1 MFVFILSPCVYACGL
16 ISWLQLTHVSINLFD
31 RQMFVIQARH
41 VYCCCF
47 LSLKL
52 WFYLWFL
59 YCFFLHCFCLF
70 ACFWFCFL
78 FFIFLLFFVLFCCYL
93 LVFCFLFFF
102 LFLFLFYFFLI
113 LTLFTKSLHC
123 RDLYV
128 INICLHEISCDVLL
142 NMVEFNVCVF
152 H

>member
-1 MFVFILSPCVYACGL
+1 MFVFRLSSCVYACGL
-16 ISWLQLTHVSINLFD
+16 ISWLQSTHVSINLFD
-31 RQMFVIQARH
+31 RQMFVFQARH

-52 WFYLWFL
+52 LFYLWFL

-70 ACFWFCFL
+70 VCLFLVL
-78 FFIFLLFFVLFCCYL
+78 FFVFLLFFVLFCFVVIC
-93 LVFCFLFFF
+93 LFFVF
-102 LFLFLFYFFLI
+102 FSLFLFLFYFFLI

-128 INICLHEISCDVLL
+128 INICLHEISYEIL
-142 NMVEFNVCVF
+142 
-152 H
+152 